1 MCPRRPGWS
10 ARRRRGG
17 VLLPRPAAG
26 DLYLQGEAQEG
37 ADEDDGAEHG
47 HAGEGGLG
55 GDGADDVGGHQQ
67 FQAEQDGLA
76 ELLAEAAVIV
86 GLVPAEPD
94 RGRADRDDAAQ
105 DDDGHPGGVD
115 DLPDPLDHVVEVHA
129 APSAGLTGC
138 WCLGH
143 QQTRPRSGGDHPPRM
158 MLAPPPR
165 HAAGVT
171 EDPAA
176 LRDRQGSRPRRY
188 ASSCG
193 LAGPRG
199 FHGLS
204 LRPPARATAEPRDR
218 ALSASAGAGAIPAR
232 LPCPTAGFSR
242 LAAETDPPSGLRPA
256 SDPGSTGPPR
266 CEDPCRK
273 ADDGKAPRTARSGL
287 LQDMYWPIRFGR
299 ALA

>member
-1 MCPRRPGWS
+1 MCPWRPGWS

-26 DLYLQGEAQEG
+26 DLYLQREAQEG

-47 HAGEGGLG
+47 HADEGGLG

-86 GLVPAEPD
+86 GLMPAEPD

-105 DDDGHPGGVD
+105 DDDGHAGGVD
-115 DLPDPLDHVVEVHA
+115 DLPDPLDHVVVVHA
-129 APSAGLTGC
+129 APSAGLTGY

-158 MLAPPPR
+158 MFAPPPR
-165 HAAGVT
+165 HPAGVT

-176 LRDRQGSRPRRY
+176 PRR
-188 ASSCG
+188 
-193 LAGPRG
+193 
-199 FHGLS
+199 
-204 LRPPARATAEPRDR
+204 RA
-218 ALSASAGAGAIPAR
+218 
-232 LPCPTAGFSR
+232 
-242 LAAETDPPSGLRPA
+242 
-256 SDPGSTGPPR
+256 
-266 CEDPCRK
+266 
-273 ADDGKAPRTARSGL
+273 APRTAATCVELR
-287 LQDMYWPIRFGR
+287 
-299 ALA
+299 LAGPGASTA